1 MSVQGRQGK
10 DEGMLATIECGQ
22 YRRGRELIMAR
33 ARVYARASEFV

>member
-10 DEGMLATIECGQ
+10 DEGVLATIECGQ

-33 ARVYARASEFV
+33 AREFPRG